1 MLTHE
6 QHAEVYEILDREI
19 TKASRA
25 LSMAVRASE
34 NTAYTYGGSVEAEAA
49 AVIVEIRRTQ
59 LAVAS
64 SAARDYFDRYISPAR

>member
-25 LSMAVRASE
+25 LSMAIRASE
-34 NTAYTYGGSVEAEAA
+34 NVAHAYGGSVEAEAT
-49 AVIVEIRRTQ
+49 AVIVEIRRAQ
-59 LAVAS
+59 LAAAS
-64 SAARDYFDRYISPAR
+64 GAARDYFNSYISPAR